1 MEVITTHVNADF
13 DAIASMLAVHK
24 LYPNAVCVLPGAPE
38 ETIKGF
44 LVQSA
49 FYSLPMRK
57 LRDIDLDQV
66 TRVILV
72 DVSSSARL
80 GTFAKLVGKPGVEF
94 HIYDHHPGDASD
106 IRGEVEIIRKIGSTS
121 TILVEILKERK
132 IPISEDEATVMM
144 LGIYEDTGS
153 LIFSSTTVDDYM
165 AAAYLLSCG
174 GRLGDVSDI
183 LARDMTAEQ
192 VSLLHDLIQSLRVY
206 TINGVELVIAEAR
219 REEYMGN
226 LAFLTHKLRDME
238 GINVLFVL
246 CQMGDQVV
254 FVSRSRKQEVDVGAV
269 MREFGG
275 GGHPYAA
282 SASVK
287 SVTIF
292 QMRELLLHI
301 LAEKIIPYRIA
312 ADLMVSPAR
321 TVDAEDTMAA
331 VDKKI
336 ARSGLNAVPVVRD
349 EEVVGILTRQVVEKA
364 LFHGLGEEIAAE
376 YMNGD
381 FEIVSPRDGIERVQE
396 IAIGKNQRLVPVV
409 DGSKLIGV
417 ITRTGLLRFLYDV
430 RDMKQPDAE
439 EDIPQEGTLARP
451 KNVANLMRERL
462 PERVLEL
469 LKKAGACAER
479 LGMRAYVVG
488 GFARDLVMRGD
499 NLDIDIVVEGE
510 GVCFAEVFG
519 REEGAR
525 VRPHHKFATAVLVF
539 PDNFKIDVASAR
551 VEYYMEPGA
560 LPTVEYSSL
569 KQDMYRRD
577 FTINTLAI
585 RLSPV
590 GFGELIDFFGA
601 RRDIKEKGIRV
612 LHSLSFVEDPTR
624 ILRAL
629 RFERRF
635 GFSIS
640 RHTLNLISNAVRLDL
655 VSKLPKHRFFSE
667 LKLILKE
674 SDPISIIARLA
685 EFDVG
690 LSIHPSLAF
699 GKEHMKLIEETQEI
713 LGWFSLLFLEE
724 KVEKWAVL
732 FLALLDPLSIEE
744 AEKLAKDLGAR
755 SQVLEWVRICKVEGE
770 EITRK
775 LVMPAAISRKA
786 IHDILSVVPNEVVLF
801 LMACTKYPD
810 AKRHISLYFTQ
821 LKNICSSVT
830 GDDLIEMGYTPGP
843 QFKKILDAILE
854 NKLSGGLKSK
864 AEEIAFISEMFPKSE
879 YGTSP
884 YIPRS

>member
-1 MEVITTHVNADF
+1 MEVITTHINADF
-13 DAIASMLAVHK
+13 DSIASILAVQK
-24 LYPNAVCVLPGAPE
+24 LYPDAVCVLPGRPE
-38 ETIKGF
+38 ESAKGF

-57 LRDIDLDQV
+57 LRDIDFDQI
-66 TRVILV
+66 TRMILV

-106 IRGEVEIIRKIGSTS
+106 IRGEVEVIRKAGSATA
-121 TILVEILKERK
+121 ILVGILKERG
-132 IPISEDEATVMM
+132 IPISADEATVMM

-153 LIFSSTTVDDYM
+153 LIFTSTTMDDYM
-165 AAAYLLSCG
+165 AAAHLLSCG
-174 GRLGDVSDI
+174 GRLDDVSDI

-206 TINGVELVIAEAR
+206 TINGVELVIAEAQ
-219 REEYMGN
+219 REEYMGS
-226 LAFLTHKLRDME
+226 LALLAHKLRDME

-269 MREFGG
+269 MKEFGG
-275 GGHPYAA
+275 GGHSYAA

-287 SVTIF
+287 NATVF
-292 QMRELLLHI
+292 QMKEHLLHV
-301 LAEKIIPYRIA
+301 LAEKIIPRRVA
-312 ADLMVSPAR
+312 SDLMVAHAR
-321 TVDAEDTMAA
+321 TVDAEETMAA
-331 VDKKI
+331 VGQKI
-336 ARSGLNAVPVVRD
+336 ARSGLNAVPVLRG
-349 EEVVGILTRQVVEKA
+349 EEVMGILTRQVVEKA

-376 YMNGD
+376 YMNAD
-381 FEIVSPRDGIERVQE
+381 FEVVAPGDGIERIQE

-409 DGSKLIGV
+409 DGKKLKGI
-417 ITRTGLLRFLYDV
+417 ITRTGLLQFLYDV
-430 RDMKQPDAE
+430 RDMKQPGAE
-439 EDIPQEGTLARP
+439 EDIPQEGAPARP

-510 GVCFAEVFG
+510 GVCFAETFG

-585 RLSPV
+585 RLNPS

-624 ILRAL
+624 ILRAV

-640 RHTLNLISNAVRLDL
+640 RHTLNLIRNAVRLDL
-655 VSKLPKHRFFSE
+655 VGRLPKHRFFNE
-667 LKLILKE
+667 LKLVFKE
-674 SDPISIIARLA
+674 SDSVSVIARMA

-690 LSIHPSLAF
+690 SSIHPSLTF
-699 GKEHMKLIEETQEI
+699 DKEHMKLLEETQEVM
-713 LGWFSLLFLEE
+713 GWFTLLFLDE
-724 KVEKWAVL
+724 KVEKWVVL
-732 FLALLDPLSIEE
+732 FLAFLAPLSPEE
-744 AEKLAKDLGAR
+744 AKKLAKDLGAR
-755 SQVLEWVRICKVEGE
+755 SKVLEWVRICKDEGE
-770 EITRK
+770 EIIRK
-775 LVMPAAISRKA
+775 LVLSHTISKKA
-786 IHDILSVVPNEVVLF
+786 IHDTLSGIPNEVILF
-801 LMACTKYPD
+801 LMAYTKYPD
-810 AKRHISLYFTQ
+810 VKKCISLYFTQ
-821 LKNICSSVT
+821 LKNIHFSIT
-830 GDDLIEMGYTPGP
+830 GNDLIEMGYTPGP
-843 QFKKILDAILE
+843 QFRKIFDTVLE
-854 NKLSGGLKSK
+854 NKLSGDLKSK
-864 AEEIAFISEMFPKSE
+864 AEEIAFIRETFPKTAE
-879 YGTSP
+879 P
-884 YIPRS
+884 

>member
-1 MEVITTHVNADF
+1 MEIITTHINADF
-13 DAIASMLAVHK
+13 DSVASMMAAQK
-24 LYPNAVCVLPGAPE
+24 LYPNAVCVLHGTLE
-38 ETIKGF
+38 ESVKGF

-57 LRDIDLDQV
+57 LRDIDFNQV
-66 TRVILV
+66 TRMILV

-80 GTFAKLVGKPGVEF
+80 GIFAKLVGKPGVEF

-106 IRGEVEIIRKIGSTS
+106 IRGSVEIIRKVGSTV
-121 TILVEILKERK
+121 TILVEILKERG

-153 LIFSSTTVDDYM
+153 LIFTSTTVDDYM
-165 AAAYLLSCG
+165 SAAYLLSCG

-192 VSLLHDLIQSLRVY
+192 VSLLYELIQSLRVY
-206 TINGVELVIAEAR
+206 TINGVELVIAEAQ
-219 REEYMGN
+219 REEFIGN

-254 FVSRSRKQEVDVGAV
+254 LVARSRKQEVDVGAV

-275 GGHPYAA
+275 GGHSYAA
-282 SASVK
+282 SASEK
-287 SVTIF
+287 NATIF
-292 QMRELLLHI
+292 QIKERLLHV
-301 LAEKIIPYRIA
+301 LAGKIIPSRVA

-321 TVDAEDTMAA
+321 TVDAEDTLAA
-331 VDKKI
+331 VDRKI
-336 ARSGLNAVPVVRD
+336 ARSGLNAVPVVRN

-381 FEIVSPRDGIERVQE
+381 FEIVAPRDGIERVQE

-409 DGSKLIGV
+409 EGKNLIGV

-430 RDMKQPDAE
+430 RDLKQPDAE
-439 EDIPQEGTLARP
+439 EGIPQEGVIARP
-451 KNVANLMRERL
+451 KNLASLMRERL

-488 GFARDLVMRGD
+488 GFARDLVMRGE
-499 NLDIDIVVEGE
+499 NLDVDIVIEGE
-510 GVCFAEVFG
+510 GVRFAEVFG
-519 REEGAR
+519 QEEGAR

-539 PDNFKIDVASAR
+539 PGNFKIDVASAR

-585 RLSPV
+585 RLNPA

-612 LHSLSFVEDPTR
+612 LHSLSFIEDPTR
-624 ILRAL
+624 ILRAV

-640 RHTLNLISNAVRLDL
+640 RHTLNLIRNAVRLDL
-655 VSKLPKHRFFSE
+655 VSKLPKHRLFGE

-674 SDPISIIARLA
+674 SDPISIVARLA
-685 EFDVG
+685 ELDIG
-690 LSIHPSLAF
+690 SSIHPSLTF
-699 GKEHMKLIEETQEI
+699 GKEHMRLLEETQEVM
-713 LGWFSLLFLEE
+713 GWFTLLFLDE
-724 KVEKWAVL
+724 KVEEWAVM
-732 FLALLDPLSIEE
+732 FLALLAPLSPGE
-744 AEKLAKDLGAR
+744 AEKLAKDFGAR
-755 SQVLEWVRICKVEGE
+755 SQVLEWVRVCKSEGE
-770 EITRK
+770 EVIRQ
-775 LVMPAAISRKA
+775 LISSPEISRKV
-786 IHDILSVVPNEVVLF
+786 IHEILSAIPNEVILF
-801 LMACTKYPD
+801 LMAYAKNPD
-810 AKRHISLYFTQ
+810 VKRYISLYFTQ
-821 LKNICSSVT
+821 LKNVLSSVT
-830 GDDLIEMGYTPGP
+830 GDDLIRMGYVPGP
-843 QFKKILDAILE
+843 QFKKIFDAILE
-854 NKLSGGLKSK
+854 SKLSGGLKSR
-864 AEEIAFISEMFPKSE
+864 AEEIAFIQEMFPK
-879 YGTSP
+879 TV
-884 YIPRS
+884 